1 MVWVR
6 AIVCI
11 VVAAWMVIAPFA
23 RVAGYKV
30 GIGWRMYDTFGE
42 GTCRVTYVLDGPDGV
57 ASIDRLEALGQPPW
71 ARASLATRRLTQ
83 EQLVSDFAKVCKGA
97 GTGMLEQRAT
107 CATARGWE
115 AQALPMRRTCPGRP
129 R

>member
-1 MVWVR
+1 MAWGR
-6 AIVCI
+6 AVVCI
-11 VVAAWMVIAPFA
+11 VVAAWMVFAPFVL
-23 RVAGYKV
+23 VAGRPI
-30 GIGWRMYDTFGE
+30 GIEWRMYDSYGQ

-57 ASIDRLEALGQPPW
+57 ASIDRLEALGQPMW
-71 ARASLATRRLTQ
+71 ARASLATRRLPQ

-97 GTGMLEQRAT
+97 GPGMLEQRAT